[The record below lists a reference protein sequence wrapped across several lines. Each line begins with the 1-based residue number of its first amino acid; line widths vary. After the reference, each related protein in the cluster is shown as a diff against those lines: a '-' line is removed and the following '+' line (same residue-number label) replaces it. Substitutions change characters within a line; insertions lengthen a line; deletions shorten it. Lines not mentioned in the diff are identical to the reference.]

1 MAWDSDLD
9 AEPERSQPAQD
20 SPPPEPAEPGLG
32 PEPEGSSPVVDP
44 QVQAPAESAL
54 APEVMEDP
62 LPAGAPLSQC
72 LEALPASG
80 ADTPASDKY
89 PVALPEKFNG
99 SQASFPMFLAQT
111 KLYIQGRSRNF
122 PDDRTKVHFLNSLLK
137 DRAAKWALPLLRQNS
152 PLLTDY
158 TGFCNHLEIL
168 FGNPQKGSQANRAIR
183 RLKQDKSI
191 VAAYATE
198 CRLLAQDLSWN
209 DSTIQDQYLEGLSD
223 EILDQLAMM
232 DHPTTLDTLIQQRL
246 QLDDRL
252 EDHRQTQGR
261 QHSWLPAPVLPSS
274 STTTAK
280 SGHYAQSCPDKTLTT
295 GKWPTPVADGPGYLG
310 SQTSHDGPSPVELQ
324 HLMVLVRLYPLAGPG
339 FSPTF

>member
-1 MAWDSDLD
+1 
-9 AEPERSQPAQD
+9 
-20 SPPPEPAEPGLG
+20 
-32 PEPEGSSPVVDP
+32 
-44 QVQAPAESAL
+44 
-54 APEVMEDP
+54 MEDP
-62 LPAGAPLSQC
+62 LPAGAPLSAPSEVASGSGNPPAFPELQRLRVREASHQRIGATLCLRADKSQPAPLPTMADQAAVLVALAQENQVLTHTIQQLSNAAIALQQC

-198 CRLLAQDLSWN
+198 CR
-209 DSTIQDQYLEGLSD
+209 
-223 EILDQLAMM
+223 
-232 DHPTTLDTLIQQRL
+232 
-246 QLDDRL
+246 
-252 EDHRQTQGR
+252 

-280 SGHYAQSCPDKTLTT
+280 SLEEPMQLGAVRPCLSPSEKTR
-295 GKWPTPVADGPGYLG
+295 
-310 SQTSHDGPSPVELQ
+310 
-324 HLMVLVRLYPLAGPG
+324 RL
-339 FSPTF
+339 